1 MKMIRSKELW
11 LSTYLVIIGCIQFV
25 QAQKRD
31 VNHKEYHV
39 SGHGNDANI
48 GSITK
53 PFKTI
58 AAGAK
63 VAMPGDIIT
72 VHAGVYREQVAP
84 PRGGSSENE
93 RIWYRAAKGDK
104 VEWKGSEVIKGW
116 QKLGSSIW
124 MVKIPN
130 GFFGAFNP
138 YTDTLH
144 GDWLEKGKWCH
155 TGEVYLNGNQ
165 LTETNQFNR
174 LDSAHA
180 NSPLWFCKVDETHT
194 TIWANFFAVNPNE
207 QLTEIN
213 VRQAVFYPSKPGI
226 NYIGVKGFVM
236 SHAASPWAPPTA
248 EQIGLIGTH
257 WSKGW
262 IIENNEIS
270 YSKCTGI
277 TLGKYGDEW
286 DNKSES
292 VEGFIKTTE
301 RAYKNGWNKAQ
312 VGSHLVRNN
321 HISHCGQAGIAGS
334 LGAIFSTISGNTITK
349 ISKQQLFWGYE
360 LAGIKLHGAVDV
372 EISKNHIYDTEGGIW
387 LDWMAQ
393 GTRVTKNFL
402 HDNRVQD
409 FSLEVNHGPVLVDN
423 NLFLSPQLAQV
434 RLSQGVAFVHN
445 MIAWDLWKTD
455 NIDARE
461 TPFLKPHS
469 TEIAGF
475 RNNPCGDT
483 RFYNNIFVGRTQLSP
498 YNESILPVQME
509 GNVYLGDSKPAKQEL
524 QPIIKPDYNPGVE
537 LEEKHDGWYL
547 TINLENP
554 WAKEEKQL
562 LITSKKLGN
571 AIIPQQPFTDRSGNA
586 ITIDTD
592 FSNVKRNKTKPS
604 AGPFEIKRSGRLQ
617 FKVW

>member
-1 MKMIRSKELW
+1 MNFIRNKKLW
-11 LSTYLVIIGCIQFV
+11 LCTCLILCGSKQTV
-25 QAQKRD
+25 QAQNRI

-39 SGHGNDANI
+39 AVHGNDSNV
-48 GSITK
+48 GSITE

-63 VAMPGDIIT
+63 AAMPGDIIT

-93 RIWYRAAKGDK
+93 RIWYRAAKGEK
-104 VEWKGSEVIKGW
+104 VELKGSEVIKGW
-116 QKLGSSIW
+116 QKLGNSIW
-124 MVKIPN
+124 MVKVPN
-130 GFFGAFNP
+130 GFFGTFNP

-144 GDWLEKGKWCH
+144 GDWLEKGKWSH
-155 TGEVYLNGNQ
+155 TGEVYLNGTQ
-165 LTETNQFNR
+165 LTETNQLNR

-180 NSPLWFCKVDETHT
+180 NSPFWFCKVDETHT

-226 NYIGVKGFVM
+226 NYIGVKGFIM
-236 SHAASPWAPPTA
+236 SHAATPWAPPTA

-301 RAYKNGWNKAQ
+301 RAYQNGWNKAQ
-312 VGSHLVRNN
+312 VGSHLVSNN

-334 LGAIFSTISGNTITK
+334 LGAIFSTITGNTISK

-372 EISKNHIYDTEGGIW
+372 EISKNHIYDTEGGLW

-445 MIAWDLWKTD
+445 IIAWDLWKTD
-455 NIDARE
+455 NVDARE

-475 RNNPCGDT
+475 HNNPCGDT

-498 YNESILPVQME
+498 YNQSILPVQMD
-509 GNVYLGDSKPAKQEL
+509 GNVYLGDSKPSKHEL
-524 QPIIKPDYNPGVE
+524 QPIVKPDYNPGVE
-537 LEEKHDGWYL
+537 LEEKQEGWYL

-554 WAKEEKQL
+554 WTKNAKQL

-571 AIIPQQPFTDRSGNA
+571 AIIPQQPFTDRNGNA

-592 FSNVKRNKTKPS
+592 FSNVKRNKVNPS
-604 AGPFEIKRSGRLQ
+604 AGSFEIKRSGRLH